1 VQPLASDLGVSKL
14 VILAKD
20 ASALQRNADVMTVTQ
35 TPQTLNFEL
44 PEDLKL
50 LKRSLREFVEKEL
63 WPITDQVEDSDEI
76 PTSTITKMKDMGL
89 FGLPFAEEYG
99 GAGVGEL
106 GYCVALEEL
115 GRASAAFSNLLGA
128 HCSIGA
134 MAMHLDGSK
143 ELKERYM
150 PTLCAGEKLACFAL
164 SEPGAGSDAANIS
177 TSARQEGDAY
187 LLNGVKHFITSGDI
201 ADFAS
206 VFAVTDPALG
216 ARGGIT
222 AFWVDLNG
230 PGVTRGPKDRKMGI
244 FGSHTC
250 ELIFQ
255 DAKVPA
261 DHVIGTVGMGFLT
274 AMKTLDMGRLS
285 LGAGCV
291 GSASYMLEKS
301 IAYAKER
308 VQFGK
313 PIAKQQAVQFMLADM
328 ATEIYA
334 GRNMVY
340 HGAWKADRGERF
352 SIEAAMVKRYC
363 SDLCIHVVDR
373 ALQIHG
379 GSGFMKETGIERVY
393 RDSRILAIYEGT
405 NEIQRMIIAE
415 ELLK

>member
-1 VQPLASDLGVSKL
+1 M
-14 VILAKD
+14 
-20 ASALQRNADVMTVTQ
+20 ALTHA
-35 TPQTLNFEL
+35 PGALNFEL

-50 LKRSLREFVEKEL
+50 LKSSLREFVEKEL
-63 WPITDQVEDSDEI
+63 WPVAEQVEETDEI
-76 PTSTITKMKDMGL
+76 PKTTIAKMRDMGL

-99 GAGVGEL
+99 GAGIGEL

-134 MAMHLDGSK
+134 MAMHIDGSK
-143 ELKERYM
+143 DLKDRYM
-150 PTLCAGEKLACFAL
+150 PALCAGEKLACFAL
-164 SEPGAGSDAANIS
+164 SEPGAGSDAANIA
-177 TSARQEGDAY
+177 TRATRDGDTFV
-187 LLNGVKHFITSGDI
+187 LSGVKHFITSGDI
-201 ADFAS
+201 ADYAT
-206 VFAVTDPALG
+206 VFAVTDPKLG
-216 ARGGIT
+216 AHGGIT
-222 AFWVDLNG
+222 ALWVDLNAA
-230 PGVTRGPKDRKMGI
+230 GVTRGPKDRKMGL

-255 DAKVPA
+255 DARVPA
-261 DHVIGTVGMGFLT
+261 QDVIGTVGMGFLT

-291 GSASYMLEKS
+291 GSAQFMLERS

-313 PIAKQQAVQFMLADM
+313 PIARQQAVQFMLADM
-328 ATEIYA
+328 ATDIFA

-340 HGAWKADRGERF
+340 HGAWKADRGQRF

-363 SDLCIHVVDR
+363 SDLAIRVVDR

>member
-1 VQPLASDLGVSKL
+1 MTAVAHAP
-14 VILAKD
+14 D
-20 ASALQRNADVMTVTQ
+20 A
-35 TPQTLNFEL
+35 LNFEL
-44 PEDLKL
+44 PEDLKV
-50 LKRSLREFVEKEL
+50 LKRSLRDFVEREL
-63 WPITDQVEDSDEI
+63 WPLTDQVEESDEI
-76 PTSTITKMKDMGL
+76 PKPVIDKMREMGL

-99 GAGVGEL
+99 GAGIGEL
-106 GYCVALEEL
+106 GYCVALEEF

-134 MAMHLDGSK
+134 MALHLDGSK
-143 ELKERYM
+143 ELKDKYM
-150 PTLCAGEKLACFAL
+150 AKLCAGEKLACFAL

-177 TSARQEGDAY
+177 TSATLDGDAWV
-187 LLNGVKHFITSGDI
+187 LNGVKHFITSGDI

-206 VFAVTDPALG
+206 VFAVTDPTRG
-216 ARGGIT
+216 AHGGIT

-230 PGVTRGPKDRKMGI
+230 RGVTRGPKDRKMGLY
-244 FGSHTC
+244 GSHTC

-255 DAKVPA
+255 DARVPA
-261 DHVIGTVGMGFLT
+261 DHVIGKVGAGFIT

-285 LGAGCV
+285 LAAGCV
-291 GSASYMLEKS
+291 GSSQFMLEKS

-328 ATEIYA
+328 ATEIFA
-334 GRNMVY
+334 ARNMVY

-352 SIEAAMVKRYC
+352 SIEAAMAKRYC
-363 SDLCIHVVDR
+363 SDMAIHVVDR

-415 ELLK
+415 ELLR

>member
-1 VQPLASDLGVSKL
+1 
-14 VILAKD
+14 
-20 ASALQRNADVMTVTQ
+20 MVTMAPS
-35 TPQTLNFEL
+35 TGLNFEL

-50 LKRSLREFVEKEL
+50 LKSSIREFVEKEL
-63 WPITDQVEDSDEI
+63 WPVQERVEDTDEI
-76 PTSTITKMKDMGL
+76 PRSAIDKMRAMGL

-99 GAGVGEL
+99 GAGAGEL

-143 ELKERYM
+143 ELKDEFM
-150 PTLCAGEKLACFAL
+150 PKLCAGEQLACFAL
-164 SEPGAGSDAANIS
+164 SEPNAGSDAANIQ
-177 TSARQEGDAY
+177 TAARPDGDGY
-187 LLNGVKHFITSGDI
+187 LLNGVKHFITSGDL
-201 ADFAS
+201 ADYAT
-206 VFAVTDPALG
+206 VFAVTDKAKG

-222 AFWVDLNG
+222 AFWVDLNQ
-230 PGVTRGPKDRKMGI
+230 PGVKRGPKDRKMGL

-255 DAKVPA
+255 DAVVPA
-261 DHVIGTVGMGFLT
+261 KHIIGKPGMGFLT

-291 GSASYMLEKS
+291 GSAQFMLEKA

-313 PIAKQQAVQFMLADM
+313 PIAAQQAVQFMLADM

-334 GRNMVY
+334 GRNMLY
-340 HGAWKADRGERF
+340 YGAWKADRGERF

-363 SDLCIHVVDR
+363 SDMAIHVVDR
-373 ALQIHG
+373 VLQIHG
-379 GSGFMKETGIERVY
+379 GMGFMKETGIERVY
-393 RDSRILAIYEGT
+393 RDARILAIYEGT

>member
-1 VQPLASDLGVSKL
+1 MTAVVHAP
-14 VILAKD
+14 D
-20 ASALQRNADVMTVTQ
+20 A
-35 TPQTLNFEL
+35 LNFEL

-63 WPITDQVEDSDEI
+63 WPLTDAVESSDEI
-76 PTSTITKMKDMGL
+76 PNSAIVKMREMGL

-99 GAGVGEL
+99 GAGIGEL
-106 GYCVALEEL
+106 GYCVALEEF

-134 MAMHLDGSK
+134 MALYLDGGK

-150 PTLCAGEKLACFAL
+150 RQLCAGEKLACFAL

-177 TSARQEGDAY
+177 TSARRDGDVY
-187 LLNGVKHFITSGDI
+187 LLSGVKHFITSGDV

-216 ARGGIT
+216 AHGGIT

-230 PGVTRGPKDRKMGI
+230 PGVKRGPKDHKMGLY
-244 FGSHTC
+244 GSHTC

-261 DHVIGTVGMGFLT
+261 DHVIGKPGMGFIT

-285 LGAGCV
+285 LAAGCV
-291 GSASYMLEKS
+291 GSSQFMLDKS

-308 VQFGK
+308 IQFGK

-328 ATEIYA
+328 ATEVYA
-334 GRNMVY
+334 ARNMVY

-352 SIEAAMVKRYC
+352 SIEAAMAKRYC
-363 SDLCIHVVDR
+363 SDMAIHVVDR

-415 ELLK
+415 ELLR

>member
-1 VQPLASDLGVSKL
+1 MTAVAHAP
-14 VILAKD
+14 D
-20 ASALQRNADVMTVTQ
+20 A
-35 TPQTLNFEL
+35 LNFEL

-63 WPITDQVEDSDEI
+63 WPLTDQVESSDDI
-76 PTSTITKMKDMGL
+76 PTSAIDKMRAMGL
-89 FGLPFAEEYG
+89 FGLPFSEQYG
-99 GAGVGEL
+99 GASIGEL
-106 GYCVALEEL
+106 GYCVALEEF

-143 ELKERYM
+143 ELKDAYM
-150 PTLCAGEKLACFAL
+150 AKLCAGEKLACFAL

-177 TSARQEGDAY
+177 TSAKLEGDTY
-187 LLNGVKHFITSGDI
+187 VLNGVKHFITSGDI
-201 ADFAS
+201 ADYAT
-206 VFAVTDPALG
+206 VFAVTDPAKG

-222 AFWVDLNG
+222 ALWVDLNG
-230 PGVTRGPKDRKMGI
+230 KGVTRGPKDRKMGLY
-244 FGSHTC
+244 GSHTC

-255 DAKVPA
+255 DARVPA
-261 DHVIGTVGMGFLT
+261 NHVIGQVGMGFIT

-285 LGAGCV
+285 LAAGCV
-291 GSASYMLEKS
+291 GSSQFMLEKS

-308 VQFGK
+308 IQFGK

-328 ATEIYA
+328 ATEIFA
-334 GRNMVY
+334 ARNMVY

-352 SIEAAMVKRYC
+352 SMEAAMAKRYC
-363 SDLCIHVVDR
+363 SDMAIHVVDR

-405 NEIQRMIIAE
+405 NEIQRSIIAE
-415 ELLK
+415 ELLR

>member
-1 VQPLASDLGVSKL
+1 
-14 VILAKD
+14 
-20 ASALQRNADVMTVTQ
+20 MVTMAPS
-35 TPQTLNFEL
+35 TGLNFEL

-50 LKRSLREFVEKEL
+50 LKSSIREFVEKEL
-63 WPITDQVEDSDEI
+63 WPVQERVEDTDEI
-76 PTSTITKMKDMGL
+76 PRSAIDKMRAMGL

-99 GAGVGEL
+99 GAGAGEL

-143 ELKERYM
+143 ELKDEFM
-150 PTLCAGEKLACFAL
+150 PKLCAGEKLACFAL
-164 SEPGAGSDAANIS
+164 SEPNAGSDAANIQ
-177 TSARQEGDAY
+177 TAARPDGDGY
-187 LLNGVKHFITSGDI
+187 LLNGVKHFITSGDL
-201 ADFAS
+201 ADYAT
-206 VFAVTDPALG
+206 VFAVTDKAKG

-222 AFWVDLNG
+222 AFWVDLNQ
-230 PGVTRGPKDRKMGI
+230 PGVKRGPKDRKMGL

-255 DAKVPA
+255 DAVVPA
-261 DHVIGTVGMGFLT
+261 KHIIGKPGMGFLT

-291 GSASYMLEKS
+291 GSAQFMLEKA

-313 PIAKQQAVQFMLADM
+313 PIAAQQAVQFMLADM

-334 GRNMVY
+334 GRNMLY
-340 HGAWKADRGERF
+340 YGAWKADRGERF

-363 SDLCIHVVDR
+363 SDMAIHVVDR
-373 ALQIHG
+373 VLQIHG
-379 GSGFMKETGIERVY
+379 GMGFMKETGIERVY
-393 RDSRILAIYEGT
+393 RDARILAIYEGT